1 MGVGVYY
8 ICEKYLPSLKMKR
21 RIFIKFKEKIIDY
34 IKYNQFNATKTY
46 NKKFRVSKRVMC
58 SHPLLH
64 LLHSCELEQGV
75 VIIQNLAHKGGVQL
89 SLCFTFTTCIGEVPY
104 YIA

>member
-1 MGVGVYY
+1 
-8 ICEKYLPSLKMKR
+8 MKR

-75 VIIQNLAHKGGVQL
+75 VIIQNLAHKGGGCNSRFASRSQL
-89 SLCFTFTTCIGEVPY
+89 ASAKYHIT
-104 YIA
+104 